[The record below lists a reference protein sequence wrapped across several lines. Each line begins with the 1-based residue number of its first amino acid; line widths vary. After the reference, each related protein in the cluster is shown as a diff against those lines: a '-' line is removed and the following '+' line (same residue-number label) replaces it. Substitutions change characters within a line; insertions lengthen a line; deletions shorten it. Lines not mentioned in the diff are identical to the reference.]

1 MDSTKFSHKV
11 YISYLKARWELAGLF
26 LLEIKAIVLMTV
38 LLAKYSH
45 KKWADSPK
53 ICVHSTQI
61 TLLESLR
68 CKNTKIFH
76 FRPRRVFSNI
86 FKCLSNF
93 DNVLNFMMS

>member
-11 YISYLKARWELAGLF
+11 YISCLKARWELTGLF

-61 TLLESLR
+61 TLLESLGYKR
-68 CKNTKIFH
+68 YKIQKYFIEDI
-76 FRPRRVFSNI
+76 SE
-86 FKCLSNF
+86 NF
-93 DNVLNFMMS
+93 LQYFQVTSTTNFMM